1 MMSGLFV
8 ETVSL
13 PAAFCAGGFA
23 AFINTS
29 GQLQAARNAM
39 TSNNGFDDHF
49 MFLNVPSVASRE
61 GGSQS
66 SPLNPQ

>member
-29 GQLQAARNAM
+29 GQLQAAIHARLIKG
-39 TSNNGFDDHF
+39 TY
-49 MFLNVPSVASRE
+49 
-61 GGSQS
+61 
-66 SPLNPQ
+66 